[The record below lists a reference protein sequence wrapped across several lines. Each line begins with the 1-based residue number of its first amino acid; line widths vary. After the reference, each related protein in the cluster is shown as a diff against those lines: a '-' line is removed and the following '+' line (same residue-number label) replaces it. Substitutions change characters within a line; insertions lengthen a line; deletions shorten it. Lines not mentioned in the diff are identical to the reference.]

1 MSAVMC
7 VEIITAIIII
17 IIITVVVIIVI
28 IIVVFVSMVIII
40 QFMIFTDFLFPFRL
54 SGLPIFTRAPP
65 LLVTKIEFTS
75 IQETCHAEGFPS
87 PKVTWVRVIM
97 SFPANRTEVKA
108 GNLTISN
115 LRRVDSGLYQCIATN
130 SMGTK
135 KATMNLIVQQGGLYL
150 YFISS
155 NPENLPRLIKM
166 LKVYLVKDSHW
177 FDYNN

>member
-1 MSAVMC
+1 MY
-7 VEIITAIIII
+7 IIII
-17 IIITVVVIIVI
+17 IIAVVVIIVI
-28 IIVVFVSMVIII
+28 IIVVLVSMVIII
-40 QFMIFTDFLFPFRL
+40 QCMIFTDFHFFFFRL

-75 IQETCHAEGFPS
+75 IQETCKAEGFPA

-115 LRRVDSGLYQCIATN
+115 LRRADSGLYQCIATN

-135 KATMNLIVQQGGLYL
+135 KATMNLIVQQGGLYA
-150 YFISS
+150 YFIS
-155 NPENLPRLIKM
+155 NPENLPILIKI
-166 LKVYLVKDSHW
+166 LKVYLVKDSHY

>member
-1 MSAVMC
+1 MSAVMG
-7 VEIITAIIII
+7 VDIITAIISIIII
-17 IIITVVVIIVI
+17 IIIIIIVVVADVVIIVI
-28 IIVVFVSMVIII
+28 IIVVFVSMVINI
-40 QFMIFTDFLFPFRL
+40 QFMVFTDFHFSFRL

-75 IQETCHAEGFPS
+75 IQETCKAEGFPS

-135 KATMNLIVQQGGLYL
+135 KATMNLIVQQGGLYV
-150 YFISS
+150 YFIS
-155 NPENLPRLIKM
+155 NPENLPRLIKIV
-166 LKVYLVKDSHW
+166 KVY
-177 FDYNN
+177 

>member
-1 MSAVMC
+1 MG

-17 IIITVVVIIVI
+17 FFIIIIIVVVVVVVIIVI

-40 QFMIFTDFLFPFRL
+40 QFMIFTDFQFSFRL

-75 IQETCHAEGFPS
+75 IQETCKAEGFPS

-97 SFPANRTEVKA
+97 SFPANRTEVKE

-135 KATMNLIVQQGGLYL
+135 KATMNLIVQQGGLYV
-150 YFISS
+150 YFIS
-155 NPENLPRLIKM
+155 NPENLPRLIKIV
-166 LKVYLVKDSHW
+166 KVY
-177 FDYNN
+177 

>member
-1 MSAVMC
+1 MG
-7 VEIITAIIII
+7 VEIITAIIVIFFII
-17 IIITVVVIIVI
+17 IIIIVVVV

-40 QFMIFTDFLFPFRL
+40 QFMIFTDFHFSFRL
-54 SGLPIFTRAPP
+54 SGLQ

-75 IQETCHAEGFPS
+75 IQETCKAEGFPS

-135 KATMNLIVQQGGLYL
+135 KATMNLIVQQGGLYV
-150 YFISS
+150 YFIS
-155 NPENLPRLIKM
+155 NPENLPRLIKIA
-166 LKVYLVKDSHW
+166 KVY
-177 FDYNN
+177 

>member
-1 MSAVMC
+1 MSAVMG
-7 VEIITAIIII
+7 VDIITAIIII
-17 IIITVVVIIVI
+17 IIIFVVADVVIIVI
-28 IIVVFVSMVIII
+28 IIVVFVNMVITI
-40 QFMIFTDFLFPFRL
+40 QFMIFTDFHFSFRL

-75 IQETCHAEGFPS
+75 IQETCKAEGFPS

-135 KATMNLIVQQGGLYL
+135 EATMSLIVQPGLYV
-150 YFISS
+150 YFTS
-155 NPENLPRLIKM
+155 NPENLPRLIKI
-166 LKVYLVKDSHW
+166 LKVYLVKDSH
-177 FDYNN
+177 